1 MALRQ
6 VCKVLLGHPKV
17 SRQVL
22 RAAPVAVNHVKNWFS
37 TSSYDMSKIIYTEC
51 DEAPML
57 ATFSLLPVIQ
67 RFAKPMGIEVEKR
80 DISVAGR
87 LIAHFPERLTPEQR
101 IPDELA
107 ALGELAKTP
116 EGNIIKLPNISA
128 SIPQLLECIA
138 ELQGKGYNI
147 PDYPAN
153 PKNAE
158 EEAIKAV
165 YAKVLGSAVNPVLRE
180 GNSDRRAAPP
190 VKENAKKMEK
200 RSPAMRPW
208 KENAARTC
216 VSSMDDK
223 DFFSAEQ
230 SHIMKA
236 AGSVKISF
244 HGKDGSVKV
253 LKEG

>member
-1 MALRQ
+1 M
-6 VCKVLLGHPKV
+6 
-17 SRQVL
+17 
-22 RAAPVAVNHVKNWFS
+22 
-37 TSSYDMSKIIYTEC
+37 MSKIIYTET

-87 LIAHFPERLTPEQR
+87 LIAHFPDRLKPEQR

-138 ELQGKGYNI
+138 ELQAKGYDV

-208 KENAARTC
+208 KENAARTV
-216 VSSMDDK
+216 VSSMADKDFFSSEQSPIMAKEGSVKISFHDK

-230 SHIMKA
+230 S
-236 AGSVKISF
+236 
-244 HGKDGSVKV
+244 
-253 LKEG
+253 